1 MEDVALGHENR
12 HRWNDPSQWAWSRA
26 EAHEPLISTDLY
38 ESAQQ
43 TIKKR
48 GTNSDTG
55 LCCIKPPSR
64 SSTVKPPARP
74 LMLRRPIGI
83 DQAKRATLVV

>member
-1 MEDVALGHENR
+1 VALGHENR
-12 HRWNDPSQWAWSRA
+12 HRWNDPSEWAWSRT

-38 ESAQQ
+38 ERAQQ

-55 LCCIKPPSR
+55 KAPRRTGS
-64 SSTVKPPARP
+64 PALNRHP
-74 LMLRRPIGI
+74 L
-83 DQAKRATLVV
+83 RA